1 MISNFLILLGS
12 VGITIILTRSSLF
25 ERPREFVDSKSSLL
39 GELVSCPMCLG
50 MWIGFLTSLFVINN
64 TIIFSIYYGG
74 VTSLLGYFFESII
87 SMFNS
92 VSYYVDLKYEDGDS

>member
-25 ERPREFVDSKSSLL
+25 EKPRDFIEGKSSLM

-50 MWIGFLTSLFVINN
+50 MWVGFITSLFVVNN

-74 VTSLLGYFFESII
+74 VTSLVSYFFESII
-87 SMFNS
+87 SMFNTI
-92 VSYYVDLKYEDGDS
+92 SYYIDLKYEDGDS